1 MSIAG
6 VGFSQ
11 DVDGPQD
18 ADLLQA
24 QYFRGLLTVHRDEL
38 TEDLAKH
45 TATLS
50 HAELERDQWRVQ
62 YERRQIRTLEAQ
74 MHRVSA
80 MLRALDGRFHG
91 MVRD

>member
-6 VGFSQ
+6 TGFSHG
-11 DVDGPQD
+11 VDGRAQD
-18 ADLLQA
+18 ADPLQA
-24 QYFRGLLTVHRDEL
+24 RYFQGLLAVHRGEL

-50 HAELERDQWRVQ
+50 HARLDCDQWRMQ

-74 MHRVSA
+74 MHQ
-80 MLRALDGRFHG
+80 
-91 MVRD
+91 